1 VTPPR
6 TTAGEPDPGVVYEQ
20 VVARIA
26 EVQGI
31 INIAE
36 AELVSLVRQGI
47 DIGVSGGTALSVQ
60 GWVAWRTGMTPGR
73 AYSVT
78 RLAERAS
85 ELPATIA
92 ALDAGELTIDQAGEI
107 ARNVPS
113 RFEASAAQVARFA
126 TVAQLRKT
134 LPAYRDR
141 APTDG
146 SPRKQRRSVSTGV
159 DEHGWW
165 ARLRLPEAEGAL
177 VDQALQSMHDD
188 LRRQAQADAP
198 DGTPPEP
205 VTRADALVA
214 LAETALA
221 AGQAARPG
229 TERYLVHLHLEAGPH
244 GLQLMTHLGIVLPDD
259 QRQRILC
266 DPTVRTITHDPD
278 TGAPLS
284 VGRKTRHINRRLRRA
299 IEYRDRGCTVPGCN
313 RTTGLEIHHI
323 HHWEHGG
330 PTTTSNLTSS
340 QPAPFCCT
348 EAGLTTYR

>member
-73 AYSVT
+73 AYSIT
-78 RLAERAS
+78 RLAERAD

-107 ARNVPS
+107 ARNVPA
-113 RFEASAAQVARFA
+113 RYEASAARVARHA
-126 TVAQLRKT
+126 TVAQLRTT
-134 LPAYRDR
+134 LPAYRDPK
-141 APTDG
+141 PTDR
-146 SPRKQRRSVSTGV
+146 SPRKQRREVATGV

-188 LRRQAQADAP
+188 LRHQAQADAP

-229 TERYLVHLHLEAGPH
+229 TERYLVHLHLQAGPH
-244 GLQLMTHLGIVLPDD
+244 GPQLMTHLGLALPDD
-259 QRQRILC
+259 QRRHLLC
-266 DPTVRTITHDPD
+266 DPTIRTITHDA
-278 TGAPLS
+278 TGTPLNA
-284 VGRKTRHINRRLRRA
+284 GRKTRHINRQLRRA
-299 IEYRDRGCTVPGCN
+299 IEHRDRGCTVPGCN

-330 PTTTSNLTSS
+330 PTTTANLTSS